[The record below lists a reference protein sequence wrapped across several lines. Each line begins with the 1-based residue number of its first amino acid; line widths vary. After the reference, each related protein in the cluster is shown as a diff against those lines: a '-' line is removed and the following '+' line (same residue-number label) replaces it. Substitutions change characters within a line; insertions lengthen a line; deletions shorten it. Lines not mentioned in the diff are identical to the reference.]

1 MSSDRDGHEFEPI
14 DPDSLR
20 RIREVFR
27 RHEPLVDSIEID
39 SPARP
44 RTLSAALSV
53 GFDSPGRFDVRWS
66 RREYYSYHYQ
76 EPDDGLAVRFDR
88 HPNPYSPETH
98 FHPPPDAPTDR
109 AEPSCIEVAL
119 PELMT
124 LAVLEAWRHALDR
137 GDVSLVN
144 TLDDPP

>member
-1 MSSDRDGHEFEPI
+1 VSSDRDGHEFEPI
-14 DPDSLR
+14 DPDALR
-20 RIREVFR
+20 RVREVFR
-27 RHEPLVDSIEID
+27 RHEPLVDSTEID

-66 RREYYSYHYQ
+66 RRGYYSCHYQ

-88 HPNPYSPETH
+88 HPNPHAPETH

-109 AEPSCIEVAL
+109 AEPPCIEVAL
-119 PELMT
+119 PELVT
-124 LAVLEAWRHALDR
+124 LAVLEA
-137 GDVSLVN
+137 
-144 TLDDPP
+144 